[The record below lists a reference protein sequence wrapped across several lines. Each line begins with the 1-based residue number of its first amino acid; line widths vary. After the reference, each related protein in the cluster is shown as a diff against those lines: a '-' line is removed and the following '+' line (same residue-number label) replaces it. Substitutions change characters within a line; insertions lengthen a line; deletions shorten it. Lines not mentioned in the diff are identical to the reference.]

1 VPDHQFADVELASLY
16 DVFYPWD
23 SREDMPF
30 YLPFVMAAESALD
43 LGCGTGMLL
52 KRARDEGHTGR
63 LCGLDPA
70 MGMLEQARKRKDV
83 EWILGDL
90 STVVFDG
97 EFDFV
102 VMTGHAFQVLVTD
115 DEVFGTLESV
125 RKALKP
131 GGRFGF
137 ETRNPTVREWE
148 EWTEER
154 IDGTTTD
161 DGIDVLMRNSVG
173 SVEEDLVSFTTTYD
187 SPSWQEPRQ
196 SRSTLRFLGVE
207 SLNSFISDAGLVVVE
222 QYGDWDRSPL
232 NDKSPEIITI
242 AGRGM

>member
-1 VPDHQFADVELASLY
+1 VPDHQFTDVELASLY

-23 SREDMPF
+23 CRADLPF
-30 YLPFVMAAESALD
+30 YLPYVMAAESALD

-52 KRARDEGHTGR
+52 KRAREEGHAGR

-70 MGMLEQARKRKDV
+70 AGMLEQARSRQDV

-90 STVVFDG
+90 SSV
-97 EFDFV
+97 EFDREFEFA

-115 DEVFGTLESV
+115 DEILGTLEAV
-125 RKALKP
+125 RRALEP

-161 DGIDVLMRNSVG
+161 DGIDVLMRHSVG
-173 SVEEDLVSFTTTYD
+173 SVEDGLVSFTTTYE
-187 SPSWQEPRQ
+187 SPDWSETRQ
-196 SRSTLRFLGVE
+196 SRSTLRFLAVDL
-207 SLNSFISDAGLVVVE
+207 LNSFVSDAGLVVVE
-222 QYGDWDRSPL
+222 QYGDWDRSPVTET
-232 NDKSPEIITI
+232 SPEIITI
-242 AGRGM
+242 AGGS